1 MELDSLELKIQTT
14 ATKAINAIDNMIT
27 RLTKLSGT
35 LSSINGTSLSGLA
48 NGVNRLA
55 TAMQTM
61 KNVGTADFT
70 RLAKNVTKLGS
81 INTVSLNNTASS
93 LSHITRAFSNLASVP
108 QNAASIGVLAQGI
121 SRLGS
126 RSVQNAAV
134 NIPRL
139 TASLITMLQQLSRA
153 PAVSSGVIRL
163 ADSLANLASQGS
175 RVNTASASLQGS
187 LNNTDKATKRTHKGV
202 RSLASIFGKLYAN
215 FFWAI
220 RGMKSLWK
228 SIEGTADY
236 IEAFNY
242 KAVAFGKI
250 GSEWGKEYE
259 KYGYS
264 NAEAYA
270 NSFSKRVDE
279 LLGKLSGLSVDVKGG
294 LIKADFAKNLGLN
307 IQEITQYAS
316 QLASVTN
323 SLGQTGEATT
333 AITKTMTMLAGDISS
348 LFNVDYSTVAQNL
361 QSGLIGQSRALYKYG
376 IDITNAT
383 LATYAYNLGI
393 SKSVSEMTQMEKQQL
408 RVLAI
413 LDQSKVSWGDLANT
427 INSPSNMLR
436 QFGNNMKEVGMVAG
450 QLFIPILSKVMPIV
464 NGVTIAIKRLLV
476 NLASLMGVKIDFES
490 FGQSGYKDT
499 TDGLED
505 VSNGYD
511 GVAES
516 AKKAAISL
524 MGFDEVNKLSEN
536 SNSSGKNTGT
546 GDIDLTDK
554 IVEATSEYEK
564 VWQKAFDNM
573 NNKANE
579 WADKFESKLYF
590 LKNIG
595 KLIANGEYYKAGETI
610 AKKLSNGIHS
620 FGWDKTGTFIGKSIT
635 NTLDLVAGFT
645 NNFNWKRLAS
655 DLTSL
660 INNAI
665 KSIKPRSFASA
676 INGILNGIW
685 DFVTTFFK
693 TLNWKQF
700 ASFIGQLLQEIDWG
714 TVAKIGLAVGMGKLA
729 KTAATSFFSGFK
741 AQMSVGNLMSGI
753 GSVAT
758 YAGTKVGSAFIA
770 GLTSPFGAVA
780 TIVGGVTAAI
790 LIHESKYYSRLAELY
805 EKARGEVDEITQK
818 FVDDINTS
826 NDKIKEL
833 ADGIY
838 DSFQKNDTT
847 TQADKLKI
855 IADKYFELA
864 DGADKSTEALKKLD
878 EYKKILI
885 EEGGEQFKTILE
897 DENSSL
903 DDQKEKIYDVIDA
916 LKAKGLQEAASKG
929 ITETTDLIM
938 EQRSTYDKSKDET
951 KKAQQKAVNLQ
962 AEYQIGQDQMRTYL
976 AEHYK
981 YGSFQPILSKDGK
994 KVIEDTA
1001 EVANKFWDMYD
1012 KYADEAFND
1021 TLPNGLR
1028 KSEKK
1033 IAEITASSK
1042 NVGKQWR
1049 DATANYEALNEKYR
1063 ESADVLA
1070 NLETQLDYYTSVAS
1084 GAIDTQTSLYAYQEQ
1099 KASDTKTRYKE
1110 LAENITSVSDVL
1122 KNTDATSQTVSS
1134 KMEEGFNPKK
1144 WTGIGTTSISNY
1156 IGGIGDPAKTQYGIQ
1171 VAQQTA
1177 HKIAG
1182 AFNIQS
1188 DFNSYGKYSIQGY
1201 LEGLK
1206 AEWGNRVRKGL
1217 ETVTDG
1223 IKNIFKKGF
1232 KISSP
1237 SKLFKQYGKWT
1248 LEGYDIGF
1256 ENQARET
1263 YQMVTGWSDK
1273 IASVPESLGEYN
1285 ADYSAS
1291 YSNEVT
1297 AEYNSSE
1304 QVALMQEQ
1312 NRLLRELLNKETVI
1326 VPNENGIFNTVRRQA
1341 NEYVRQTG
1349 DLPWTV

>member
-1 MELDSLELKIQTT
+1 MVKRYAGLYYNGIEVRIKSLTI
-14 ATKAINAIDNMIT
+14 
-27 RLTKLSGT
+27 
-35 LSSINGTSLSGLA
+35 
-48 NGVNRLA
+48 
-55 TAMQTM
+55 
-61 KNVGTADFT
+61 
-70 RLAKNVTKLGS
+70 
-81 INTVSLNNTASS
+81 
-93 LSHITRAFSNLASVP
+93 
-108 QNAASIGVLAQGI
+108 
-121 SRLGS
+121 
-126 RSVQNAAV
+126 
-134 NIPRL
+134 
-139 TASLITMLQQLSRA
+139 
-153 PAVSSGVIRL
+153 
-163 ADSLANLASQGS
+163 
-175 RVNTASASLQGS
+175 
-187 LNNTDKATKRTHKGV
+187 TKR
-202 RSLASIFGKLYAN
+202 
-215 FFWAI
+215 
-220 RGMKSLWK
+220 
-228 SIEGTADY
+228 
-236 IEAFNY
+236 
-242 KAVAFGKI
+242 
-250 GSEWGKEYE
+250 
-259 KYGYS
+259 
-264 NAEAYA
+264 
-270 NSFSKRVDE
+270 
-279 LLGKLSGLSVDVKGG
+279 
-294 LIKADFAKNLGLN
+294 
-307 IQEITQYAS
+307 
-316 QLASVTN
+316 
-323 SLGQTGEATT
+323 
-333 AITKTMTMLAGDISS
+333 
-348 LFNVDYSTVAQNL
+348 
-361 QSGLIGQSRALYKYG
+361 LYKYG

-393 SKSVSEMTQMEKQQL
+393 TKSVSEMSQAEKQQL
-408 RVLAI
+408 RFIAI

-436 QFGNNMKEVGMVAG
+436 QFKTNLSETGMVLG
-450 QLFIPILSKVMPIV
+450 QIFIPVLQKVMPVV
-464 NGVTIAIKRLLV
+464 NGVTIAFKRLLV
-476 NLASLMGVKIDFES
+476 SIAQFAGVKIDFES

-499 TDGLED
+499 TDGLGD
-505 VSNGYD
+505 ISDGYD

-536 SNSSGKNTGT
+536 SDSSGKSTGT

-554 IVEATSEYEK
+554 IVEATTEYEK

-665 KSIKPRSFASA
+665 KNIKPKSFASA
-676 INGILNGIW
+676 INGILNGMW

-700 ASFIGQLLQEIDWG
+700 ASFIGQLLQQINWG

-741 AQMSVGNLMSGI
+741 AQMSVGNLVSGI

-758 YAGTKVGSAFIA
+758 YAGSKVGSAFMS
-770 GLTSPFGAVA
+770 GLTSPLMAIPAITA
-780 TIVGGVTAAI
+780 TI
-790 LIHESKYYSRLAELY
+790 LIGENNYYSRLAELY
-805 EKARGEVDEITQK
+805 EKARGEVDETTQK

-885 EEGGEQFKTILE
+885 EEGGEQFKTILD

-938 EQRSTYDKSKDET
+938 EQRSTYDKSKSET

-981 YGSFQPILSKDGK
+981 YGNFQPILSKDGK
-994 KVIEDTA
+994 KVIQDTA

-1028 KSEKK
+1028 KSDKK

-1070 NLETQLDYYTSVAS
+1070 NLETQLDYYTSIAS

-1156 IGGIGDPAKTQYGIQ
+1156 ISGIGDPAKTQYGVQ

-1297 AEYNSSE
+1297 AEYSSSE

-1349 DLPWTV
+1349 DLPWTI

>member
-1 MELDSLELKIQTT
+1 MQDVELDSLEIKIQAT
-14 ATKAINAIDNMIT
+14 ATKANNALDNMIT
-27 RLTKLSGT
+27 RLGKLSGT
-35 LSSINGTSLSGLA
+35 LNSINGTSLSGLA

-55 TAMQTM
+55 TAMQAM

-70 RLAKNVTKLGS
+70 RLAKNITKLGG

-108 QNAASIGVLAQGI
+108 QNAASIGTLAQGI

-126 RSVQNAAV
+126 KSVQNAAI
-134 NIPRL
+134 NIPKL
-139 TASLITMLQQLSRA
+139 TASLITMLQQLSKA
-153 PAVSSGVIRL
+153 PAVSNGVIRL

-187 LNNTDKATKRTHKGV
+187 LNNTNKAAKRTHKGV
-202 RSLASIFGKLYAN
+202 KSLASIFGKLYAN
-215 FFWAI
+215 FFWVI

-264 NAEAYA
+264 NAEDYA

-279 LLGKLSGLSVDVKGG
+279 LLGKLSGLSVDIKGG
-294 LIKADFAKNLGLN
+294 LIKADSAKNLGLN

-333 AITKTMTMLAGDISS
+333 AITKSMTMLAGDISS
-348 LFNVDYSTVAQNL
+348 LFNVDYSTVATNL

-393 SKSVSEMTQMEKQQL
+393 TKSVSEMSQAEKQQL
-408 RVLAI
+408 RFIAI

-427 INSPSNMLR
+427 INSPNNMLR
-436 QFGNNMKEVGMVAG
+436 QFKTNLSETGMVLG
-450 QLFIPILSKVMPIV
+450 QIFVPVLQKVMPVV
-464 NGVTIAIKRLLV
+464 NGVTIAFKRLLV
-476 NLASLMGVKIDFES
+476 SIAQFAGVKIDFES

-505 VSNGYD
+505 ISDGYD

-536 SNSSGKNTGT
+536 SDNSGKNTGT

-665 KSIKPRSFASA
+665 KNIEPRSFASA

-700 ASFIGQLLQEIDWG
+700 ASFIGQCLQEINWG

-753 GSVAT
+753 GGAAT
-758 YAGTKVGSAFIA
+758 YAGTAVGNAFMS
-770 GLTSPFGAVA
+770 GLTSPLMAIPAITA
-780 TIVGGVTAAI
+780 TI
-790 LIHESKYYSRLAELY
+790 LIGENDYYSRLAELY
-805 EKARGEVDEITQK
+805 EKARGEVDETTQK

-833 ADGIY
+833 AGGIY

-864 DGADKSTEALKKLD
+864 GGADKSTEALKKLD

-885 EEGGEQFKTILE
+885 EEGGEQFKAIL
-897 DENSSL
+897 DNENSSL
-903 DDQKEKIYDVIDA
+903 KEQKEKIYDVIDA

-938 EQRSTYDKSKDET
+938 EQRNTYDKSKSET
-951 KKAQQKAVNLQ
+951 KKAQQKAVDLQ
-962 AEYQIGQDQMRTYL
+962 AEYQLGQDQMRTYL

-981 YGSFQPILSKDGK
+981 YGNFQPILSKDGK
-994 KVIEDTA
+994 KVIQDTA

-1012 KYADEAFND
+1012 KYADEAFNK
-1021 TLPNGLR
+1021 TLPNGLK
-1028 KSEKK
+1028 KSDKY
-1033 IAEITASSK
+1033 IAEVMASSK

-1070 NLETQLDYYTSVAS
+1070 NLETQLDYYASIAS

-1099 KASDTKTRYKE
+1099 KASDTKTRYEE
-1110 LAENITSVSDVL
+1110 LAENITSVSDIL

-1134 KMEEGFNPKK
+1134 KMEEGFNPSK
-1144 WTGIGTTSISNY
+1144 WTGIGTTAVSNY
-1156 IGGIGDPAKTQYGIQ
+1156 IGGIGDPGKTQYGIKVAEQ
-1171 VAQQTA
+1171 VA
-1177 HKIAG
+1177 HKITG
-1182 AFNIQS
+1182 PFNTKS
-1188 DFNSYGKYSIQGY
+1188 DFTDYGKYSIQGY

-1206 AEWGNRVRKGL
+1206 AEWGSKVKKGL

-1297 AEYNSSE
+1297 AEYSSSE

-1326 VPNENGIFNTVRRQA
+1326 VPNENGIFNTVRKQA

>member
-1 MELDSLELKIQTT
+1 VQGVELDSLEIKIQAT
-14 ATKAINAIDNMIT
+14 ATKANNAIDNMIT
-27 RLTKLSGT
+27 RLEKLSGT
-35 LSSINGTSLSGLA
+35 LNGINGTSLSGLA

-55 TAMQTM
+55 AAMQTM

-70 RLAKNVTKLGS
+70 RLAKNITKLGS

-108 QNAASIGVLAQGI
+108 QNAASIGTLAQGI

-153 PAVSSGVIRL
+153 PAVSNGVIRL

-175 RVNTASASLQGS
+175 KVNTASASLQGS
-187 LNNTDKATKRTHKGV
+187 LNNTDKAAKRTHKGV

-215 FFWAI
+215 FFWVI

-294 LIKADFAKNLGLN
+294 LIKADSAKNLGLN

-333 AITKTMTMLAGDISS
+333 AITKSMTMLAGDISS
-348 LFNVDYSTVAQNL
+348 LFNVDYSTVATNL

-393 SKSVSEMTQMEKQQL
+393 TKSVSEMSQAEKQQL
-408 RVLAI
+408 RFIAI

-427 INSPSNMLR
+427 INSPNNMLR
-436 QFGNNMKEVGMVAG
+436 QFKTNLSETGMVLG
-450 QLFIPILSKVMPIV
+450 QIFVPVLQKVMPVV
-464 NGVTIAIKRLLV
+464 NGVTIAFKRLLV
-476 NLASLMGVKIDFES
+476 SIAQFAGVKIDFES

-505 VSNGYD
+505 ISDGYD

-536 SNSSGKNTGT
+536 SDNSGKNTGT

-554 IVEATSEYEK
+554 IVEAASEYEK

-665 KSIKPRSFASA
+665 KNIKPKSFASA

-700 ASFIGQLLQEIDWG
+700 ASFIGQLLQQINWG

-758 YAGTKVGSAFIA
+758 YAGTKVGSAFIS
-770 GLTSPFGAVA
+770 GLTSPLMAIPAITA
-780 TIVGGVTAAI
+780 TI
-790 LIHESKYYSRLAELY
+790 LIGENDYYSRLAELY
-805 EKARGEVDEITQK
+805 EKARGEVDETTQK

-929 ITETTDLIM
+929 ITETTNLIM
-938 EQRSTYDKSKDET
+938 EQRNTYDESKGEM
-951 KKAQQKAVNLQ
+951 QKAKQKMLNLQ
-962 AEYQIGQDQMRTYL
+962 AERPIGQDRMRTYL
-976 AEHYK
+976 AMHYVN
-981 YGSFQPILSKDGK
+981 GEFQPVLSEDGK
-994 KVIEDTA
+994 KVIQDTA
-1001 EVANKFWDMYD
+1001 EVANKFWDMFD
-1012 KYADEAFND
+1012 RYADEAFNE
-1021 TLPNGLR
+1021 TLPDGLR
-1028 KSEKK
+1028 KSKK
-1033 IAEITASSK
+1033 EIAEIVASSE
-1042 NVGKQWR
+1042 NVAKQWN
-1049 DATANYEALNEKYR
+1049 DAAANYGALLEQYNK
-1063 ESADVLA
+1063 SADILA
-1070 NLETQLDYYTSVAS
+1070 ELETQLDYYTSISS
-1084 GAIDTQTSLYAYQEQ
+1084 GAIDAQTSLYAYQGQ
-1099 KASDTKTRYKE
+1099 KASETQDRYKE
-1110 LAENITSVSDVL
+1110 LRGDVQDVNEVMAEADITRQAV
-1122 KNTDATSQTVSS
+1122 TS
-1134 KMEEGFNPKK
+1134 KMEESFNPSK

-1171 VAQQTA
+1171 VAQQVA

-1182 AFNIQS
+1182 PFNTKS
-1188 DFNSYGKYSIQGY
+1188 DFASYGKYSIQGY

-1206 AEWGNRVRKGL
+1206 AEWGNRVKKGL

-1263 YQMVTGWSDK
+1263 YQMVTGWSDR

-1297 AEYNSSE
+1297 AEYSSSE

-1312 NRLLRELLNKETVI
+1312 NRLLRELLDKETVI
-1326 VPNENGIFNTVRRQA
+1326 VPNENGIFNTVRKQA

>member
-1 MELDSLELKIQTT
+1 MELDSLEIKIQAT
-14 ATKAINAIDNMIT
+14 ATKANNAIDNMIT
-27 RLTKLSGT
+27 RLEKLSGT
-35 LSSINGTSLSGLA
+35 LNGISGTSLSGLA

-55 TAMQTM
+55 VAMQTM

-70 RLAKNVTKLGS
+70 RLAKNITKLGS

-139 TASLITMLQQLSRA
+139 TASLITMLQQLSKA
-153 PAVSSGVIRL
+153 PAVSNGVIRL

-187 LNNTDKATKRTHKGV
+187 LNNTNKAAKRTHKGV

-215 FFWAI
+215 FFWVI

-294 LIKADFAKNLGLN
+294 LIKADSAKNLGLN

-333 AITKTMTMLAGDISS
+333 AITKSMTMLAGDISS
-348 LFNVDYSTVAQNL
+348 LFNVDYSSVSKNL
-361 QSGLIGQSRALYKYG
+361 QSALIGQSRSVYKYG

-393 SKSVSEMTQMEKQQL
+393 TKSVSEMSQAEKQQL
-408 RVLAI
+408 RFIAI

-427 INSPSNMLR
+427 INSPNNMLR
-436 QFGNNMKEVGMVAG
+436 QFKTNLSETGMVLG
-450 QLFIPILSKVMPIV
+450 QIFVPVLQKVMPVV
-464 NGVTIAIKRLLV
+464 NGVTIAFKRLLV
-476 NLASLMGVKIDFES
+476 SIAQFAGVKIDFES

-524 MGFDEVNKLSEN
+524 MGFDEVNKLAEN
-536 SNSSGKNTGT
+536 SDSSGKNTGT

-554 IVEATSEYEK
+554 IVEATTEYEK

-665 KSIKPRSFASA
+665 RNIKPKSFASA

-700 ASFIGQLLQEIDWG
+700 ASFVGQLLQEIDWG

-741 AQMSVGNLMSGI
+741 AQMSAGNLMDGI
-753 GSVAT
+753 GNVIT
-758 YAGTKVGSAFIA
+758 YAGSAVGNAFMS
-770 GLTSPFGAVA
+770 GLTSPLMAIPAITA
-780 TIVGGVTAAI
+780 TI
-790 LIHESKYYSRLAELY
+790 LIGENDYYSRLAELY
-805 EKARGEVDEITQK
+805 EKARGEVDETTQK

-885 EEGGEQFKTILE
+885 EEGGEQFKSILE
-897 DENSSL
+897 DENSTL
-903 DDQKEKIYDVIDA
+903 DEQKEKIYDVIDA

-929 ITETTDLIM
+929 ITETTNLIM

-981 YGSFQPILSKDGK
+981 YGNFQAVLSKDGK

-1156 IGGIGDPAKTQYGIQ
+1156 ISGIGDPAKTQYGVQ

-1188 DFNSYGKYSIQGY
+1188 DFTSYGKYSIQGY

-1297 AEYNSSE
+1297 AEYSSSE

-1326 VPNENGIFNTVRRQA
+1326 VPKENGIFDIVRKQA

>member
-1 MELDSLELKIQTT
+1 MELDSLEIKIQAT
-14 ATKAINAIDNMIT
+14 ATKANNAISDMIT
-27 RLTKLSGT
+27 RLEKLSGT

-55 TAMQTM
+55 TAMQVM

-70 RLAKNVTKLGS
+70 RLAKNITKLGN

-93 LSHITRAFSNLASVP
+93 LSHITRAFSNLANVP
-108 QNAASIGVLAQGI
+108 QNAASIGTLAQGI

-126 RSVQNAAV
+126 KSVQNATV
-134 NIPRL
+134 NIPKL
-139 TASLITMLQQLSRA
+139 TASLITMLQQLSKA
-153 PAVSSGVIRL
+153 PAVSNGVIRL
-163 ADSLANLASQGS
+163 ADSLANLAAQGS
-175 RVNTASASLQGS
+175 RVNTASTSLQNS
-187 LNNTDKATKRTHKGV
+187 LNNTDKATKRTHRGIK
-202 RSLASIFGKLYAN
+202 SLASIFGKLYAN
-215 FFWAI
+215 FFWVI

-228 SIEGTADY
+228 SIEGTTDY

-259 KYGYS
+259 KYGYD
-264 NAEAYA
+264 NAEDYA
-270 NSFSKRVDE
+270 NSFSKRVNE
-279 LLGKLSGLSVDVKGG
+279 LLGKLSGLSVDIESG
-294 LIKADFAKNLGLN
+294 LIKADSAKNLGLN

-333 AITKTMTMLAGDISS
+333 AITKSMTMLAGDISS
-348 LFNVDYSTVAQNL
+348 LFNVDYSTVATNL

-393 SKSVSEMTQMEKQQL
+393 TKSVSEMSQAEKQQL
-408 RVLAI
+408 RFIAI

-436 QFGNNMKEVGMVAG
+436 QFKTNLSETGMVLG
-450 QLFIPILSKVMPIV
+450 QIFIPVLQKVMPIV
-464 NGVTIAIKRLLV
+464 NGVTIAFKRLLV
-476 NLASLMGVKIDFES
+476 SIAQFAGVKIDFES

-499 TDGLED
+499 TDGLRD
-505 VSNGYD
+505 ISDGYD

-536 SNSSGKNTGT
+536 SDSSGKSTGT

-590 LKNIG
+590 IKNIG

-610 AKKLSNGIHS
+610 AEKLSNGIHS
-620 FGWDKTGTFIGKSIT
+620 FGWGKTGTFIGNSIT

-665 KSIKPRSFASA
+665 RNIKPRSFASA

-700 ASFIGQLLQEIDWG
+700 ASFIGQCLQEIDWG
-714 TVAKIGLAVGMGKLA
+714 VVAKIGLTLGIGKLA

-741 AQMSVGNLMSGI
+741 AQMSAGNLMNGI
-753 GSVAT
+753 GNVIT
-758 YAGTKVGSAFIA
+758 YAGSAVGNAFMS
-770 GLTSPFGAVA
+770 GLTSPLMAIPAITA
-780 TIVGGVTAAI
+780 TI
-790 LIHESKYYSRLAELY
+790 LIGENDYYSRLAELY
-805 EKARGEVDEITQK
+805 EKARGEVDETTQK

-897 DENSSL
+897 DENSTL
-903 DDQKEKIYDVIDA
+903 DEQKEKIYDVIDA

-951 KKAQQKAVNLQ
+951 KKAQQKMVNLQ
-962 AEYQIGQDQMRTYL
+962 AEQQIGQDQMRTYL

-981 YGSFQPILSKDGK
+981 YGNFQAVLSKDGK
-994 KVIEDTA
+994 KVIQDTA

-1021 TLPNGLR
+1021 TLPNGLK
-1028 KSEKK
+1028 KSKK
-1033 IAEITASSK
+1033 EIAEITASSK

-1070 NLETQLDYYTSVAS
+1070 NLETQLDYYTSIAS

-1099 KASDTKTRYKE
+1099 KANDTKTRYKE

-1134 KMEEGFNPKK
+1134 KMEEGFNPSK

-1156 IGGIGDPAKTQYGIQ
+1156 IGGIGDPSKTQYGVQ
-1171 VAQQTA
+1171 VAQQVA

-1182 AFNIQS
+1182 PFNTKS
-1188 DFNSYGKYSIQGY
+1188 DFASYGKYSIQGY

-1297 AEYNSSE
+1297 AEYSSSE

-1326 VPNENGIFNTVRRQA
+1326 VPNENGIFNTVRKQA

>member
-1 MELDSLELKIQTT
+1 MELDSLELKIQVP
-14 ATKAINAIDNMIT
+14 AAKAINAIDNMII
-27 RLTKLSGT
+27 RLEKLSGT
-35 LSSINGTSLSGLA
+35 LNSINGTSLSGLA

-55 TAMQTM
+55 TAMQAI

-70 RLAKNVTKLGS
+70 RLAKNITKLGN

-108 QNAASIGVLAQGI
+108 QNAASIGTLAQGI

-126 RSVQNAAV
+126 KSVQNATV

-153 PAVSSGVIRL
+153 PAVSNGVIRL

-187 LNNTDKATKRTHKGV
+187 LNNTNKAAKRTHKGV
-202 RSLASIFGKLYAN
+202 KSLASIFGKLYAN
-215 FFWAI
+215 FFWVI

-259 KYGYS
+259 KYGYD

-294 LIKADFAKNLGLN
+294 LIKADSAKNLGLN

-333 AITKTMTMLAGDISS
+333 AITKSMTMLAGDISS
-348 LFNVDYSTVAQNL
+348 LFNVDYSSVSKNL
-361 QSGLIGQSRALYKYG
+361 QSALIGQSRSVYKYG

-393 SKSVSEMTQMEKQQL
+393 TKSVSEMSQAEKQQL
-408 RVLAI
+408 RFIAI

-427 INSPSNMLR
+427 INSPNNMLR
-436 QFGNNMKEVGMVAG
+436 QFKTNLSETGMVLG
-450 QLFIPILSKVMPIV
+450 QIFVPMLQKVMPVV
-464 NGVTIAIKRLLV
+464 NGVTIAFKRLLV
-476 NLASLMGVKIDFES
+476 SIAQFAGVKIDFES

-499 TDGLED
+499 TDGLGD
-505 VSNGYD
+505 ISDGYD

-536 SNSSGKNTGT
+536 SDSSGKSTGT

-554 IVEATSEYEK
+554 IVEATTEYEK

-610 AKKLSNGIHS
+610 AKKLSNGIRS
-620 FGWDKTGTFIGKSIT
+620 FGWDKTGTFIGNSIT

-665 KSIKPRSFASA
+665 RNIKPKSFASA

-729 KTAATSFFSGFK
+729 KTATTSFFSGFK
-741 AQMSVGNLMSGI
+741 AQMSAGNLMNGI
-753 GSVAT
+753 GNVIT
-758 YAGTKVGSAFIA
+758 YAGSAVGNAFMS
-770 GLTSPFGAVA
+770 GLTSPLMAIPAITA
-780 TIVGGVTAAI
+780 TI
-790 LIHESKYYSRLAELY
+790 LIGENDYYSRLAELY
-805 EKARGEVDEITQK
+805 EKARGEVDETTQK

-885 EEGGEQFKTILE
+885 EEGGEQFKSILE
-897 DENSSL
+897 DENSTL
-903 DDQKEKIYDVIDA
+903 DEQKEKIYDVIDA

-929 ITETTDLIM
+929 ITETTNLIM

-951 KKAQQKAVNLQ
+951 KKAQQKAANLQ

-981 YGSFQPILSKDGK
+981 YGNFQAVLSKDGK

-1021 TLPNGLR
+1021 ILPNGLR

-1156 IGGIGDPAKTQYGIQ
+1156 ISGIGDPAKTQYGVQ
-1171 VAQQTA
+1171 AAQQTA

-1223 IKNIFKKGF
+1223 IKNIFKKAF

-1263 YQMVTGWSDK
+1263 YRMVTGWSDK

-1297 AEYNSSE
+1297 AEYSSSE

>member
-1 MELDSLELKIQTT
+1 MKLDSLEIKIQAT
-14 ATKAINAIDNMIT
+14 ATKANNAIDNMIT
-27 RLTKLSGT
+27 RLEKLSGT
-35 LSSINGTSLSGLA
+35 LNSINGTSLSGLA

-70 RLAKNVTKLGS
+70 RLAKNITKLGS

-108 QNAASIGVLAQGI
+108 QNAASIGTLAQGI

-126 RSVQNAAV
+126 KSVQNAAI
-134 NIPRL
+134 NIPKL
-139 TASLITMLQQLSRA
+139 TSSLITMLQQLSKA
-153 PAVSSGVIRL
+153 PAVSNGVIRL

-187 LNNTDKATKRTHKGV
+187 LNNTNKAAKRTHKGV
-202 RSLASIFGKLYAN
+202 KSLASIFGKLYAN
-215 FFWAI
+215 FFWVI

-264 NAEAYA
+264 NAEDYA

-279 LLGKLSGLSVDVKGG
+279 LLGKLSGLSVDIKGG
-294 LIKADFAKNLGLN
+294 LIKADSAKNLGLN

-333 AITKTMTMLAGDISS
+333 AITKSMTMLAGDISS
-348 LFNVDYSTVAQNL
+348 LFNVDYSTVAKNL

-436 QFGNNMKEVGMVAG
+436 QFSNNMKEVGMVAG
-450 QLFIPILSKVMPIV
+450 QLFIPILSKVMPVV

-499 TDGLED
+499 SDGLED
-505 VSNGYD
+505 ISDGYD

-536 SNSSGKNTGT
+536 SDSSGKNTGT

-554 IVEATSEYEK
+554 IVEAASEYEK

-665 KSIKPRSFASA
+665 KNIKPKSFASA

-700 ASFIGQLLQEIDWG
+700 ASFIGQCLQEINWG

-741 AQMSVGNLMSGI
+741 AQMSAGNLVSGI
-753 GSVAT
+753 GGAAT
-758 YAGTKVGSAFIA
+758 YAGTAVGNAFMS
-770 GLTSPFGAVA
+770 GLTSPLMAIPAITA
-780 TIVGGVTAAI
+780 TI
-790 LIHESKYYSRLAELY
+790 LIGENDYYSRLAELY
-805 EKARGEVDEITQK
+805 EKARGEVDETTQK
-818 FVDDINTS
+818 FVDDINAS

-903 DDQKEKIYDVIDA
+903 DEQKEKIYDVIDA

-938 EQRSTYDKSKDET
+938 EQRNTYDKSKSET
-951 KKAQQKAVNLQ
+951 KKAQQKAADLQ

-976 AEHYK
+976 AKHYK
-981 YGSFQPILSKDGK
+981 YGNFQPILSKDGK
-994 KVIEDTA
+994 KVIQDTA
-1001 EVANKFWDMYD
+1001 EVANKFWDMYN
-1012 KYADEAFND
+1012 KYADEAFNK
-1021 TLPNGLR
+1021 TLPDGLR
-1028 KSEKK
+1028 KSDKY
-1033 IAEITASSK
+1033 IAEVMASSE

-1070 NLETQLDYYTSVAS
+1070 NLETQLDYYTSIAS

-1099 KASDTKTRYKE
+1099 KASDTKTRYEE
-1110 LAENITSVSDVL
+1110 LAGNITSVSDIL

-1134 KMEEGFNPKK
+1134 KMEEGFNPSK
-1144 WTGIGTTSISNY
+1144 WTGIGTTAISNY
-1156 IGGIGDPAKTQYGIQ
+1156 IGGIGDPGKTQYGISVAKQ
-1171 VAQQTA
+1171 VAQ
-1177 HKIAG
+1177 KITG
-1182 AFNIQS
+1182 PFNTKS
-1188 DFNSYGKYSIQGY
+1188 DFTDYGKYSLQGY

-1206 AEWGNRVRKGL
+1206 AEWGSRVKKGL
-1217 ETVTDG
+1217 EIVTDG

-1291 YSNEVT
+1291 YSNEIT
-1297 AEYNSSE
+1297 AEYSSSE

-1326 VPNENGIFNTVRRQA
+1326 VPNENGIFNTVRKQA

>member
-1 MELDSLELKIQTT
+1 MQGVELDSLEIKIQAT
-14 ATKAINAIDNMIT
+14 ATKANNAIDNMIT
-27 RLTKLSGT
+27 RLEKLSGT

-48 NGVNRLA
+48 SGVNRLA
-55 TAMQTM
+55 SAMQAM
-61 KNVGTADFT
+61 RNVGTADFT
-70 RLAKNVTKLGS
+70 RLAKNITKLGS

-108 QNAASIGVLAQGI
+108 QNATSIGTLAQGI

-126 RSVQNAAV
+126 RSVQNATV

-139 TASLITMLQQLSRA
+139 TASLITMLQQLSKA
-153 PAVSSGVIRL
+153 PAVSNGVIRL
-163 ADSLANLASQGS
+163 ADSLANLASQGR
-175 RVNTASASLQGS
+175 RVNTASASFRGS
-187 LNNTDKATKRTHKGV
+187 LNNTNKATKRTHKGV
-202 RSLASIFGKLYAN
+202 KSLASIFGKLYAN
-215 FFWAI
+215 FFWVI

-264 NAEAYA
+264 NAEDYA

-279 LLGKLSGLSVDVKGG
+279 LLGKLSGLSVDIKGG
-294 LIKADFAKNLGLN
+294 LIKADSAKNLGLN

-333 AITKTMTMLAGDISS
+333 AITKSMTMLAGDISS
-348 LFNVDYSTVAQNL
+348 LFNVDYSTVATNL

-393 SKSVSEMTQMEKQQL
+393 TKSVSEMSQAEKQQL
-408 RVLAI
+408 RFIAI

-427 INSPSNMLR
+427 INSPNNMLR
-436 QFGNNMKEVGMVAG
+436 QFKTNLSETGMVLG
-450 QLFIPILSKVMPIV
+450 QIFVPVLQKVMPVV
-464 NGVTIAIKRLLV
+464 NGVTIAFKRLLV
-476 NLASLMGVKIDFES
+476 SIAQFAGVKIDFES

-505 VSNGYD
+505 ISDGYD

-536 SNSSGKNTGT
+536 GDSSGKNTGT

-620 FGWDKTGTFIGKSIT
+620 FGWGKTGTFIGKSIT

-645 NNFNWKRLAS
+645 NSFNWKRLAS

-665 KSIKPRSFASA
+665 KNIKPKSFASA

-714 TVAKIGLAVGMGKLA
+714 TVAKIGLAAGMSKLA

-741 AQMSVGNLMSGI
+741 AQMSAGNLMSGI
-753 GSVAT
+753 GGAAT
-758 YAGTKVGSAFIA
+758 YAGTAVGNAFMS
-770 GLTSPFGAVA
+770 GLTSPLMAIPAITA
-780 TIVGGVTAAI
+780 TI
-790 LIHESKYYSRLAELY
+790 LIGENDYYSRLAELY
-805 EKARGEVDEITQK
+805 EKARGEVDETTQK

-826 NDKIKEL
+826 NEKIKEL

-885 EEGGEQFKTILE
+885 EEGGEQFKAILE

-929 ITETTDLIM
+929 ITGTTDLIM
-938 EQRSTYDKSKDET
+938 EQRNTYDKSKSET
-951 KKAQQKAVNLQ
+951 QKAQQKMVNLQ
-962 AEYQIGQDQMRTYL
+962 AERQIGQDQMRAYL
-976 AEHYK
+976 AKHYR
-981 YGSFQPILSKDGK
+981 YGNFQAVLSNDGK

-1001 EVANKFWDMYD
+1001 TVANKFWDMYN
-1012 KYADEAFND
+1012 KYADEAFNE
-1021 TLPNGLR
+1021 TLPDGLKR
-1028 KSEKK
+1028 SEME

-1042 NVGKQWR
+1042 NVTKQWQ

-1063 ESADVLA
+1063 ESADTLA
-1070 NLETQLDYYTSVAS
+1070 NLETQLDYYTSIAS

-1099 KASDTKTRYKE
+1099 KASDTKTRYEE
-1110 LAENITSVSDVL
+1110 LAGNITSVSDIL

-1134 KMEEGFNPKK
+1134 KMEEGFNPSK
-1144 WTGIGTTSISNY
+1144 WTGIGTTAISNY
-1156 IGGIGDPAKTQYGIQ
+1156 IGGIGDPNKTQYGIQ
-1171 VAQQTA
+1171 VAQQVA

-1182 AFNIQS
+1182 PFNTKS
-1188 DFNSYGKYSIQGY
+1188 DFTDYGKYSIQGY
-1201 LEGLK
+1201 IDGFKDKWSKLK
-1206 AEWGNRVRKGL
+1206 KGL
-1217 ETVTDG
+1217 EDIADA
-1223 IKNIFKKGF
+1223 IKEKFKKAFG
-1232 KISSP
+1232 ISSP
-1237 SKLFKQYGKWT
+1237 SKIFKQYGKWT

-1256 ENQARET
+1256 ENRARET

-1297 AEYNSSE
+1297 AEYSSSE

-1326 VPNENGIFNTVRRQA
+1326 VPNENGIFNTVRKQA

>member
-1 MELDSLELKIQTT
+1 MELDSLEIKIQAT
-14 ATKAINAIDNMIT
+14 ATKANNAIDNMIT
-27 RLTKLSGT
+27 RLEKLSGT

-55 TAMQTM
+55 TAMQAM

-70 RLAKNVTKLGS
+70 RLAKNITKLGN

-93 LSHITRAFSNLASVP
+93 LSHITRAFSNLANVP
-108 QNAASIGVLAQGI
+108 QNAASIGTLAQGI

-126 RSVQNAAV
+126 KSVQNATV
-134 NIPRL
+134 NIPKL
-139 TASLITMLQQLSRA
+139 TASLITMLQQLSKA
-153 PAVSSGVIRL
+153 PAVSNGVIRL
-163 ADSLANLASQGS
+163 ADSLANLAAQGS
-175 RVNTASASLQGS
+175 RVNTASTSLQNS
-187 LNNTDKATKRTHKGV
+187 LNNTDKATKRTHRGIK
-202 RSLASIFGKLYAN
+202 SLASIFGKLYAN

-228 SIEGTADY
+228 SIEGTTDY

-259 KYGYS
+259 KYGYD
-264 NAEAYA
+264 NAEDYA
-270 NSFSKRVDE
+270 NSFSKRVNE

-294 LIKADFAKNLGLN
+294 LIKADSAKNLGLN

-333 AITKTMTMLAGDISS
+333 AITKSMTMLAGDISS
-348 LFNVDYSTVAQNL
+348 LFNVDYSTVATNL

-393 SKSVSEMTQMEKQQL
+393 TKSVSEMSQAEKQQL
-408 RVLAI
+408 RFIAI

-427 INSPSNMLR
+427 INSPNNMLR
-436 QFGNNMKEVGMVAG
+436 QFKTNLSETGMVLG
-450 QLFIPILSKVMPIV
+450 QIFIPVLQKVMPVV
-464 NGVTIAIKRLLV
+464 NGVTIAFKRLLV
-476 NLASLMGVKIDFES
+476 SIAQFAGVKIDFES

-499 TDGLED
+499 TDGLGD
-505 VSNGYD
+505 ISDGYD

-536 SNSSGKNTGT
+536 SDSSGKSAGT

-610 AKKLSNGIHS
+610 AEKLSNGIHS
-620 FGWDKTGTFIGKSIT
+620 FGWGKTGTFIGNSIT

-665 KSIKPRSFASA
+665 RNIKPRSFASA

-700 ASFIGQLLQEIDWG
+700 ASFIGQCLQEIDWG
-714 TVAKIGLAVGMGKLA
+714 VVAKIGLTLGIGKLA

-741 AQMSVGNLMSGI
+741 AQMSAGNLMNGI
-753 GSVAT
+753 GNVIT
-758 YAGTKVGSAFIA
+758 YAGTAVGNAFMS
-770 GLTSPFGAVA
+770 GLTSPLMAIPAITA
-780 TIVGGVTAAI
+780 TI
-790 LIHESKYYSRLAELY
+790 LIGENDYYSRLAELY
-805 EKARGEVDEITQK
+805 EKARGEVDETTQK

-855 IADKYFELA
+855 IADKYFDLA
-864 DGADKSTEALKKLD
+864 DGADKSAEALKKLD

-885 EEGGEQFKTILE
+885 EEGGEQFKSILE
-897 DENSSL
+897 DENSTL
-903 DDQKEKIYDVIDA
+903 DEQKEKIYDVIDA

-929 ITETTDLIM
+929 ITETTNLIM

-951 KKAQQKAVNLQ
+951 KKAQQKAVNLH
-962 AEYQIGQDQMRTYL
+962 AEIPIGQDQMRTYL

-981 YGSFQPILSKDGK
+981 YGNFQPILSKDGK
-994 KVIEDTA
+994 KVIQDTA

-1012 KYADEAFND
+1012 RYADEAFND
-1021 TLPNGLR
+1021 TLPNGLK
-1028 KSEKK
+1028 KSDKY
-1033 IAEITASSK
+1033 IAEVIASSK

-1049 DATANYEALNEKYR
+1049 DANANYEALNEKYR

-1070 NLETQLDYYTSVAS
+1070 NLETQLDYYTSIAS

-1099 KASDTKTRYKE
+1099 KANDTKTRYKE

-1134 KMEEGFNPKK
+1134 KMEEGFNPSK

-1156 IGGIGDPAKTQYGIQ
+1156 IGGIGDPSKTQYGVQ
-1171 VAQQTA
+1171 VAQQVA

-1297 AEYNSSE
+1297 AEYSSSE

-1326 VPNENGIFNTVRRQA
+1326 VPNENGIFNTVRKQA

>member
-1 MELDSLELKIQTT
+1 MELDSLEIKIQAT
-14 ATKAINAIDNMIT
+14 ATKANNAIDNMIT
-27 RLTKLSGT
+27 RLERLSGT

-55 TAMQTM
+55 TAMQAM

-70 RLAKNVTKLGS
+70 RLAKNITKLGN

-93 LSHITRAFSNLASVP
+93 LSHITRAFSNLANVP
-108 QNAASIGVLAQGI
+108 QNAASIGTLAQGI

-126 RSVQNAAV
+126 KSVQNATV
-134 NIPRL
+134 NIPKL
-139 TASLITMLQQLSRA
+139 TASLITMLQQLSKA
-153 PAVSSGVIRL
+153 PAVSNGVIRL
-163 ADSLANLASQGS
+163 ADSLANLAAQGS
-175 RVNTASASLQGS
+175 RVNTASTSLQNS
-187 LNNTDKATKRTHKGV
+187 LNNTDKATKRTHRGIK
-202 RSLASIFGKLYAN
+202 SLASVFGKLYAN
-215 FFWAI
+215 FFWVI

-228 SIEGTADY
+228 SIEGTTDY

-259 KYGYS
+259 KYGYD
-264 NAEAYA
+264 NAEDYA
-270 NSFSKRVDE
+270 NSFSKRVNE
-279 LLGKLSGLSVDVKGG
+279 LLGKLSGLSVDVEGG
-294 LIKADFAKNLGLN
+294 LIKADSAKNLGLN

-333 AITKTMTMLAGDISS
+333 AITKSMTMLAGDISS
-348 LFNVDYSTVAQNL
+348 LFNVDYSTVATNL

-393 SKSVSEMTQMEKQQL
+393 TKSVSEMSQAEKQQL
-408 RVLAI
+408 RFIAI

-436 QFGNNMKEVGMVAG
+436 QFKTNLSETGMVLG
-450 QLFIPILSKVMPIV
+450 QIFIPVLQKAMPIV
-464 NGVTIAIKRLLV
+464 NGVTIAFKRLLV
-476 NLASLMGVKIDFES
+476 SVAQFAGVKIDFES

-505 VSNGYD
+505 ISDGYD

-536 SNSSGKNTGT
+536 SDSSGKSTGT

-610 AKKLSNGIHS
+610 AEKLSNGIHS
-620 FGWDKTGTFIGKSIT
+620 FGWGKTGTFIGNSIT

-665 KSIKPRSFASA
+665 KNIKPKSFASA

-700 ASFIGQLLQEIDWG
+700 ASFIGQLLQQINWG

-741 AQMSVGNLMSGI
+741 AQMSVGNLVSGI

-758 YAGTKVGSAFIA
+758 YAGSKVGSAFMS
-770 GLTSPFGAVA
+770 GLTSPLMAIPAITA
-780 TIVGGVTAAI
+780 TI
-790 LIHESKYYSRLAELY
+790 LIGENDYYSRLAELY
-805 EKARGEVDEITQK
+805 EKARGEVDETTQK

-897 DENSSL
+897 DENSTL
-903 DDQKEKIYDVIDA
+903 DEQKEKIYDVIDA

-929 ITETTDLIM
+929 ITETTNLIM

-951 KKAQQKAVNLQ
+951 KKAQQKMVNLQ
-962 AEYQIGQDQMRTYL
+962 AEQQIGQDQMRTYL

-981 YGSFQPILSKDGK
+981 YGDFQAVLSKDGK
-994 KVIEDTA
+994 KVIQDTA

-1021 TLPNGLR
+1021 TLPNGLK
-1028 KSEKK
+1028 KSKK
-1033 IAEITASSK
+1033 EIAEITASSK

-1070 NLETQLDYYTSVAS
+1070 NLETQLDYYTSIAS

-1099 KASDTKTRYKE
+1099 KANDTKTRYKE

-1134 KMEEGFNPKK
+1134 KMEEGFNPSK

-1156 IGGIGDPAKTQYGIQ
+1156 IGGIGDPSKTQYGVQ
-1171 VAQQTA
+1171 VAQEVA

-1182 AFNIQS
+1182 PFNTKS
-1188 DFNSYGKYSIQGY
+1188 DFASYGKYSIQGY

-1256 ENQARET
+1256 ENQAKET

-1297 AEYNSSE
+1297 AEYSSSA

-1312 NRLLRELLNKETVI
+1312 NRLLRELLDKETVI
-1326 VPNENGIFNTVRRQA
+1326 VPNENGIFNTVRKQA

>member
-1 MELDSLELKIQTT
+1 MELDSLEIKIQAT
-14 ATKAINAIDNMIT
+14 ATKANNAISDMIT
-27 RLTKLSGT
+27 RLEKLSGT

-55 TAMQTM
+55 TAMQAM

-70 RLAKNVTKLGS
+70 RLAKNITKLGN

-93 LSHITRAFSNLASVP
+93 LSHITRAFSNLANVP
-108 QNAASIGVLAQGI
+108 QNAASIGTLAQGI

-126 RSVQNAAV
+126 KSVQNATV
-134 NIPRL
+134 NIPKL
-139 TASLITMLQQLSRA
+139 TASLITMLQQLSKA
-153 PAVSSGVIRL
+153 PAVSNGVIRL
-163 ADSLANLASQGS
+163 ADSLANLAAQGS
-175 RVNTASASLQGS
+175 RVNTASTSLQNS
-187 LNNTDKATKRTHKGV
+187 LNNTDKATKRTHRGIK
-202 RSLASIFGKLYAN
+202 SLASVFGKLYAN
-215 FFWAI
+215 FFWVI

-228 SIEGTADY
+228 SIEGTTDY

-259 KYGYS
+259 KYGYD
-264 NAEAYA
+264 NAEDYA
-270 NSFSKRVDE
+270 NSFSKRVNE
-279 LLGKLSGLSVDVKGG
+279 LLGKLSGLSVDVEGG
-294 LIKADFAKNLGLN
+294 LIKADSAKNLGLN

-333 AITKTMTMLAGDISS
+333 AITKSMTMLAGDISS
-348 LFNVDYSTVAQNL
+348 LFNVDYSTVATNL

-393 SKSVSEMTQMEKQQL
+393 TKSVSEMSQAEKQQL
-408 RVLAI
+408 RFIAI

-436 QFGNNMKEVGMVAG
+436 QFKTNLSETGMVLG
-450 QLFIPILSKVMPIV
+450 QIFIPVLQKVMPVV
-464 NGVTIAIKRLLV
+464 NGVTIAFKRLLV
-476 NLASLMGVKIDFES
+476 SIAQFAGVKIDFES

-499 TDGLED
+499 TDGLGD
-505 VSNGYD
+505 ISDSYD

-536 SNSSGKNTGT
+536 SDSSGKSTGT

-665 KSIKPRSFASA
+665 KNIKPKSFASA

-700 ASFIGQLLQEIDWG
+700 TSFIGQCLQEIDWG

-741 AQMSVGNLMSGI
+741 AQMSVGNLVSGI

-758 YAGTKVGSAFIA
+758 YAGSKVGSAFMS
-770 GLTSPFGAVA
+770 GLTSPLMAIPAITA
-780 TIVGGVTAAI
+780 TI
-790 LIHESKYYSRLAELY
+790 LIGENDYYSRLAELY
-805 EKARGEVDEITQK
+805 EKARGEVDETTQK

-897 DENSSL
+897 DENSTL
-903 DDQKEKIYDVIDA
+903 DEQKEKIYDVIDA

-929 ITETTDLIM
+929 ITETTNLIM

-951 KKAQQKAVNLQ
+951 KKAQQKMVNLQ
-962 AEYQIGQDQMRTYL
+962 AKQQIGQDQMRTYL

-981 YGSFQPILSKDGK
+981 YGNFQAVLSKDGK
-994 KVIEDTA
+994 KVIQDTA

-1021 TLPNGLR
+1021 TLPNGLK
-1028 KSEKK
+1028 KSKK
-1033 IAEITASSK
+1033 EIAEITASSK

-1070 NLETQLDYYTSVAS
+1070 NLETQLDYYTSIAS

-1099 KASDTKTRYKE
+1099 KANDTKTRYKE

-1134 KMEEGFNPKK
+1134 KMEEGFNPSK

-1156 IGGIGDPAKTQYGIQ
+1156 IGGIGDPSKTQYGVQ
-1171 VAQQTA
+1171 VAQEVA

-1182 AFNIQS
+1182 SFNTKS
-1188 DFNSYGKYSIQGY
+1188 DFASYGKYSIQGY

-1256 ENQARET
+1256 ENQAKET

-1297 AEYNSSE
+1297 AEYSSSA

-1312 NRLLRELLNKETVI
+1312 NRLLRELLDKETVI
-1326 VPNENGIFNTVRRQA
+1326 VPNENGIFNTVRKQA

>member
-14 ATKAINAIDNMIT
+14 ATKAVNTIDNMIT
-27 RLTKLSGT
+27 RLEKLSGT
-35 LSSINGTSLSGLA
+35 LNSINGTSLSGLA
-48 NGVNRLA
+48 NGINRLA
-55 TAMQTM
+55 AAMQTM

-70 RLAKNVTKLGS
+70 RLAKNITKLGS

-108 QNAASIGVLAQGI
+108 QNAASIGTLAQGI

-153 PAVSSGVIRL
+153 PAVSNGVIRL
-163 ADSLANLASQGS
+163 ADSLSNLASQGS
-175 RVNTASASLQGS
+175 RVNTASASLQNS
-187 LNNTDKATKRTHKGV
+187 LNNTDKATKRTHKGIK
-202 RSLASIFGKLYAN
+202 SLASVFGKLYAN
-215 FFWAI
+215 FFWVI

-228 SIEGTADY
+228 SIEGTTDY

-259 KYGYS
+259 KYGYD
-264 NAEAYA
+264 NATAYA
-270 NSFSKRVDE
+270 ESFQSRVNDT
-279 LLGKLSGLSVDVKGG
+279 LGKLSGLKVNVQGG
-294 LIKADFAKNLGLN
+294 LLEESGVKNLGLN

-333 AITKTMTMLAGDISS
+333 AITKSMTMLAGDISS

-427 INSPSNMLR
+427 INSPNNMLR
-436 QFGNNMKEVGMVAG
+436 QFKTNLSETGMVLG
-450 QLFIPILSKVMPIV
+450 QIFVPVLQKVMPVV
-464 NGVTIAIKRLLV
+464 NGLTIAFKRLLV
-476 NLASLMGVKIDFES
+476 SIAQFAGVKIDFES

-505 VSNGYD
+505 VSDGYD

-536 SNSSGKNTGT
+536 SDGSGKSTGT

-554 IVEATSEYEK
+554 IVEATTEYEK

-620 FGWDKTGTFIGKSIT
+620 FGWDKTGTFIGNSIT

-665 KSIKPRSFASA
+665 RNIKPKSFASA

-700 ASFIGQLLQEIDWG
+700 ASFIGQLLQQINWG

-758 YAGTKVGSAFIA
+758 YAGTKVGSAFIS
-770 GLTSPFGAVA
+770 GLTSPLMAIPAITA
-780 TIVGGVTAAI
+780 TI
-790 LIHESKYYSRLAELY
+790 LIGENDYYSRLAELY
-805 EKARGEVDEITQK
+805 EKARGEVDETTQK

-938 EQRSTYDKSKDET
+938 EQRSTYDKSKSET

-976 AEHYK
+976 AEHYR
-981 YGSFQPILSKDGK
+981 YGNFQPILSKDGK
-994 KVIEDTA
+994 KVIQDTA

-1028 KSEKK
+1028 KSEKE

-1070 NLETQLDYYTSVAS
+1070 NLETQLDYYTSIAS

-1099 KASDTKTRYKE
+1099 KANDTKTRYKE

-1134 KMEEGFNPKK
+1134 KMEEGFNPSK
-1144 WTGIGTTSISNY
+1144 WKGIGTTSISNY
-1156 IGGIGDPAKTQYGIQ
+1156 IGGIGDPAKTQYGVQ
-1171 VAQQTA
+1171 VAQQVA

-1182 AFNIQS
+1182 PFNTKS
-1188 DFNSYGKYSIQGY
+1188 DFASYGKYSIQGY

-1206 AEWGNRVRKGL
+1206 AEWGNRVKKGL

-1263 YQMVTGWSDK
+1263 YQMVTGWSDR

-1297 AEYNSSE
+1297 AEYSSSE

-1312 NRLLRELLNKETVI
+1312 NRLLRELLDKETVI
-1326 VPNENGIFNTVRRQA
+1326 VPNENGIFNTVRKQA

>member
-1 MELDSLELKIQTT
+1 MELDSLEIKIQAT
-14 ATKAINAIDNMIT
+14 ATKANNAIDNMIT
-27 RLTKLSGT
+27 RLEKLSGT

-55 TAMQTM
+55 TAMQAM

-70 RLAKNVTKLGS
+70 RLAKNITKLGN

-93 LSHITRAFSNLASVP
+93 LSHITRAFSNLANVP
-108 QNAASIGVLAQGI
+108 QNAASIGTLAQGI

-126 RSVQNAAV
+126 KSVQNATV
-134 NIPRL
+134 NIPKL
-139 TASLITMLQQLSRA
+139 TASLITMLQQLSKA
-153 PAVSSGVIRL
+153 PAVSNGVIRL
-163 ADSLANLASQGS
+163 ADSLANLAAQGS
-175 RVNTASASLQGS
+175 RVNTASTSLQNS
-187 LNNTDKATKRTHKGV
+187 LNNTDKATKRTHRGIK
-202 RSLASIFGKLYAN
+202 SLASIFCKLYAN
-215 FFWAI
+215 FFWVI

-228 SIEGTADY
+228 SIEGTTDY

-259 KYGYS
+259 KYGYD
-264 NAEAYA
+264 NAEDYA
-270 NSFSKRVDE
+270 NSFSKRVNE
-279 LLGKLSGLSVDVKGG
+279 LLGKLSGLSVDVEGG
-294 LIKADFAKNLGLN
+294 LIKADSAKNLGLN

-333 AITKTMTMLAGDISS
+333 AITKSMTMLAGDISS
-348 LFNVDYSTVAQNL
+348 LFNVDYSTVATNL

-393 SKSVSEMTQMEKQQL
+393 TKSVSEMSQAEKQQL
-408 RVLAI
+408 RFIAI

-436 QFGNNMKEVGMVAG
+436 QFKTNLSETGMVLG
-450 QLFIPILSKVMPIV
+450 QIFIPVLQKVMPIV
-464 NGVTIAIKRLLV
+464 NGVTIAFKRLLV
-476 NLASLMGVKIDFES
+476 SIAQFAGVKIDFES

-499 TDGLED
+499 TDGLGD
-505 VSNGYD
+505 ISDGYD

-536 SNSSGKNTGT
+536 SDSSGKNTGT

-610 AKKLSNGIHS
+610 AEKLSNGIHS
-620 FGWDKTGTFIGKSIT
+620 FGWGKTGTFIGNSIT

-665 KSIKPRSFASA
+665 RNIKPRSFASA

-700 ASFIGQLLQEIDWG
+700 ASFIGQCLQEIDWG
-714 TVAKIGLAVGMGKLA
+714 VVAKIGLTLGIGKLA
-729 KTAATSFFSGFK
+729 KAAVTSFFSGFK
-741 AQMSVGNLMSGI
+741 AQMSAGNLMNGI
-753 GSVAT
+753 GNVIT
-758 YAGTKVGSAFIA
+758 YAGSAVGNAFMS
-770 GLTSPFGAVA
+770 GLTSPLMAIPAITA
-780 TIVGGVTAAI
+780 TI
-790 LIHESKYYSRLAELY
+790 LIGENDYYSRLAELY
-805 EKARGEVDEITQK
+805 EKARGEVDETTQK

-855 IADKYFELA
+855 IADKYFDLA
-864 DGADKSTEALKKLD
+864 DGADKSAEALKKLD

-897 DENSSL
+897 DENNTL
-903 DDQKEKIYDVIDA
+903 DEQKEKIYDVIDA

-929 ITETTDLIM
+929 VTETTNLIM
-938 EQRSTYDKSKDET
+938 EQRNTYDESK
-951 KKAQQKAVNLQ
+951 AGMQKAKQKMLNLQ
-962 AEYQIGQDQMRTYL
+962 AERPIGQDQMRAYL
-976 AEHYK
+976 NMHYIN
-981 YGSFQPILSKDGK
+981 GEFQPILSKDGK
-994 KVIEDTA
+994 KVIQDTA
-1001 EVANKFWDMYD
+1001 QVANKFWDMYD
-1012 KYADEAFND
+1012 RYADEAFNK
-1021 TLPNGLR
+1021 TLPDGLR
-1028 KSEKK
+1028 KSDEY
-1033 IAEITASSK
+1033 IAKTVISSK
-1042 NVGKQWR
+1042 SVVKQWL
-1049 DATANYEALNEKYR
+1049 DASKNYEVLLEQYNK
-1063 ESADVLA
+1063 SADVLA
-1070 NLETQLDYYTSVAS
+1070 DLETQLDYYTSIAS
-1084 GAIDTQTSLYAYQEQ
+1084 GAIDAQTSLYAYQSQ
-1099 KASDTKTRYKE
+1099 KAYDTQERYKE
-1110 LAENITSVSDVL
+1110 LRGDVQDVNEVMAETDITRQAV
-1122 KNTDATSQTVSS
+1122 TS
-1134 KMEEGFNPKK
+1134 KMEESFNPKK

-1156 IGGIGDPAKTQYGIQ
+1156 ISGIGDTAKTQYGVQ

-1201 LEGLK
+1201 LNGLK
-1206 AEWGNRVRKGL
+1206 AEWGSKVKKGL
-1217 ETVTDG
+1217 EDVTEG
-1223 IKNIFKKGF
+1223 IKSIFKKGF

-1237 SKLFKQYGKWT
+1237 SKIFKQYGAWT

-1256 ENQARET
+1256 EKQAKET

-1297 AEYNSSE
+1297 AEYSSSE

-1312 NRLLRELLNKETVI
+1312 NRLLRELLDKETVI
-1326 VPNENGIFNTVRRQA
+1326 VPNENGIFNTVKRQA

>member
-1 MELDSLELKIQTT
+1 MELDSLEIKIQAT
-14 ATKAINAIDNMIT
+14 ATKANNAIDNMIT
-27 RLTKLSGT
+27 RLGKLSGT
-35 LSSINGTSLSGLA
+35 LNSINGTSLSGLA

-55 TAMQTM
+55 TAMQAM

-70 RLAKNVTKLGS
+70 RLAKNITKLGG

-93 LSHITRAFSNLASVP
+93 LSHITRAFSNLANVP
-108 QNAASIGVLAQGI
+108 QNAASIGTLAQGI

-126 RSVQNAAV
+126 KSVQNATV

-139 TASLITMLQQLSRA
+139 TASLITMLQQLSKA
-153 PAVSSGVIRL
+153 PAVSNGVIRL
-163 ADSLANLASQGS
+163 ADSLANLAAQGS

-187 LNNTDKATKRTHKGV
+187 LNNTNKAARRTHKGV
-202 RSLASIFGKLYAN
+202 KSLASIFGKLYAN
-215 FFWAI
+215 FFWVI

-228 SIEGTADY
+228 SIESTADY

-264 NAEAYA
+264 NAEDYA

-279 LLGKLSGLSVDVKGG
+279 LLGKLSGLSVDIKGG
-294 LIKADFAKNLGLN
+294 LIKADSAKNLGLN

-333 AITKTMTMLAGDISS
+333 AITKSMTMLAGDISS
-348 LFNVDYSTVAQNL
+348 LFNVDYSTVATNL

-393 SKSVSEMTQMEKQQL
+393 TKSVSEMSQVEKQQL
-408 RVLAI
+408 RVLAV
-413 LDQSKVSWGDLANT
+413 LDQSKVAYGDLANT
-427 INSPSNMLR
+427 INSPNNMLR
-436 QFGNNMKEVGMVAG
+436 QFKTNLSETGMVLG
-450 QLFIPILSKVMPIV
+450 QIFVPVLQKVMPVV
-464 NGVTIAIKRLLV
+464 NGVTIAFKRLLV
-476 NLASLMGVKIDFES
+476 SIAQFAGVKIDFES

-505 VSNGYD
+505 ISNGYD

-536 SNSSGKNTGT
+536 SDSGSKNKGT

-579 WADKFESKLYF
+579 WADKFESKLSF

-665 KSIKPRSFASA
+665 KNIKPKSFASA

-700 ASFIGQLLQEIDWG
+700 ASFIGQCLQEIDWG

-741 AQMSVGNLMSGI
+741 AQMSAGNLVSGI
-753 GSVAT
+753 GGAAT
-758 YAGTKVGSAFIA
+758 YAGTAVGNAFMS
-770 GLTSPFGAVA
+770 GLTSPLMAIPAITA
-780 TIVGGVTAAI
+780 TI
-790 LIHESKYYSRLAELY
+790 LIGENNYYSRLAELY
-805 EKARGEVDEITQK
+805 EKARGEVDETTQK

-885 EEGGEQFKTILE
+885 EEGGEQFKAILE

-903 DDQKEKIYDVIDA
+903 DEQKEKIYDVIDA

-938 EQRSTYDKSKDET
+938 EQRNTYDKIKSEKR
-951 KKAQQKAVNLQ
+951 KAQQKIVDLQ
-962 AEYQIGQDQMRTYL
+962 AEYWIGQDQMRTYL
-976 AEHYK
+976 AKHYK
-981 YGSFQPILSKDGK
+981 YGNFQPILSKDGK
-994 KVIEDTA
+994 KVIQDTA

-1012 KYADEAFND
+1012 KYADEAFNK
-1021 TLPNGLR
+1021 TLPNGLK
-1028 KSEKK
+1028 KSNIY
-1033 IAEITASSK
+1033 IAEVMASSK

-1070 NLETQLDYYTSVAS
+1070 NLETQLDYYTSIAS
-1084 GAIDTQTSLYAYQEQ
+1084 GAIDTQTSLYAYQGQ
-1099 KASDTKTRYKE
+1099 KASDTKTRYEE
-1110 LAENITSVSDVL
+1110 LAENITSVSDIL
-1122 KNTDATSQTVSS
+1122 KNTDATSQTVSG
-1134 KMEEGFNPKK
+1134 KMEEGFNPSK
-1144 WTGIGTTSISNY
+1144 WKGIGTTSISNY
-1156 IGGIGDPAKTQYGIQ
+1156 IGGIGDPGKTEYGIKVAEQ
-1171 VAQQTA
+1171 VA

-1182 AFNIQS
+1182 PFNTKS
-1188 DFNSYGKYSIQGY
+1188 DFTDYGKYSIQGY

-1206 AEWGNRVRKGL
+1206 AEWGSKVKKGL

-1291 YSNEVT
+1291 YSNEIT
-1297 AEYNSSE
+1297 AEYSSSE

-1326 VPNENGIFNTVRRQA
+1326 VPNENGIFNTVRKQA

>member
-1 MELDSLELKIQTT
+1 MELDSLEIKIQAT
-14 ATKAINAIDNMIT
+14 ATKANNAIDNMIT
-27 RLTKLSGT
+27 RLERLSGT

-55 TAMQTM
+55 TAMQAM

-70 RLAKNVTKLGS
+70 RLAKNITKLGN

-93 LSHITRAFSNLASVP
+93 LSHITRAFSNLANVP
-108 QNAASIGVLAQGI
+108 QNAASIGTLAQGI

-126 RSVQNAAV
+126 KSVQNATV
-134 NIPRL
+134 NIPKL
-139 TASLITMLQQLSRA
+139 TASLITMLQQLSKA
-153 PAVSSGVIRL
+153 PAVSNGVIRL
-163 ADSLANLASQGS
+163 ADSLANLAAQGS
-175 RVNTASASLQGS
+175 RVNTASTSLQNS
-187 LNNTDKATKRTHKGV
+187 LNNTDKATKRTHRGIK
-202 RSLASIFGKLYAN
+202 SLASVFGKLYAN
-215 FFWAI
+215 FFWVI

-228 SIEGTADY
+228 SIEGTTDY

-259 KYGYS
+259 KYGYD
-264 NAEAYA
+264 NAEDYA
-270 NSFSKRVDE
+270 NSFSKRVNE
-279 LLGKLSGLSVDVKGG
+279 LLGKLSGLSVDVEGG
-294 LIKADFAKNLGLN
+294 LIKADSAKNLGLN

-333 AITKTMTMLAGDISS
+333 AITKSMTMLAGDISS
-348 LFNVDYSTVAQNL
+348 LFNVDYSTVATNL

-393 SKSVSEMTQMEKQQL
+393 TKSVSEMSQAEKQQL
-408 RVLAI
+408 RFIAI

-436 QFGNNMKEVGMVAG
+436 QFKTNLSETGMVLG
-450 QLFIPILSKVMPIV
+450 QIFIPVLQKVMPVV
-464 NGVTIAIKRLLV
+464 NGVTIAFKRLLV
-476 NLASLMGVKIDFES
+476 SIAQFAGVKIDFES

-499 TDGLED
+499 TDGLGD
-505 VSNGYD
+505 ISDSYD

-524 MGFDEVNKLSEN
+524 MGFDEVNKLSKN
-536 SNSSGKNTGT
+536 SDSSGKSTGT

-610 AKKLSNGIHS
+610 AEKLSNGIHS
-620 FGWDKTGTFIGKSIT
+620 FGWGKTGTFIGNSIT

-665 KSIKPRSFASA
+665 KNIKPKSFASA

-700 ASFIGQLLQEIDWG
+700 ASFIGQLLQQINWG

-741 AQMSVGNLMSGI
+741 AQMSVGNLVSGI

-758 YAGTKVGSAFIA
+758 YAGSKVGSAFMS
-770 GLTSPFGAVA
+770 GLTSPLMAIPAITA
-780 TIVGGVTAAI
+780 TI
-790 LIHESKYYSRLAELY
+790 LIGENDYYSRLAELY
-805 EKARGEVDEITQK
+805 EKARGEVDETTQK

-897 DENSSL
+897 DENSTL
-903 DDQKEKIYDVIDA
+903 DEQKEKIYDVIDA

-929 ITETTDLIM
+929 ITETTNLIM

-951 KKAQQKAVNLQ
+951 KKAQQKMVNLQ
-962 AEYQIGQDQMRTYL
+962 AEQQIGQDQMRTYL

-981 YGSFQPILSKDGK
+981 YGNFQAVLSKDGK
-994 KVIEDTA
+994 KVIQDTA

-1021 TLPNGLR
+1021 TLPNGLK
-1028 KSEKK
+1028 KSKK
-1033 IAEITASSK
+1033 EIAEITASSK

-1070 NLETQLDYYTSVAS
+1070 NLETQLDYYTSIAS

-1099 KASDTKTRYKE
+1099 KANDTKTRYKE

-1134 KMEEGFNPKK
+1134 KMEEGFNPSK

-1156 IGGIGDPAKTQYGIQ
+1156 IGGIGDPSKTQYGVQ
-1171 VAQQTA
+1171 VAQEVA

-1182 AFNIQS
+1182 PFNTKS
-1188 DFNSYGKYSIQGY
+1188 DFASYGKYSIQGY

-1256 ENQARET
+1256 ENQAKET

-1297 AEYNSSE
+1297 AEYSSSE

-1312 NRLLRELLNKETVI
+1312 NRLLRELLDKETVI

>member
-1 MELDSLELKIQTT
+1 MELDSLEIKIQAT
-14 ATKAINAIDNMIT
+14 ATKANNALDNMIT
-27 RLTKLSGT
+27 RLGKLSGT
-35 LSSINGTSLSGLA
+35 LNSINGTSLSGLA

-55 TAMQTM
+55 TAMQAM

-70 RLAKNVTKLGS
+70 RLAKNITKLGG

-108 QNAASIGVLAQGI
+108 QNAASIGTLAQGI

-126 RSVQNAAV
+126 KSVQNAAI
-134 NIPRL
+134 NIPKL
-139 TASLITMLQQLSRA
+139 TASLITMLQQLSKA
-153 PAVSSGVIRL
+153 PAVSNGVIRL

-187 LNNTDKATKRTHKGV
+187 LNNTNKAAKRTHKGV
-202 RSLASIFGKLYAN
+202 KSLASIFGKLYAN
-215 FFWAI
+215 FFWVI

-264 NAEAYA
+264 NAEDYA

-279 LLGKLSGLSVDVKGG
+279 LLGKLSGLSVDIKGG
-294 LIKADFAKNLGLN
+294 LIKADSAKNLGLN

-333 AITKTMTMLAGDISS
+333 AITKSMTMLAGDISS
-348 LFNVDYSTVAQNL
+348 LFNVDYSTVATNL

-393 SKSVSEMTQMEKQQL
+393 TKSVSEMSQMEKQQL
-408 RVLAI
+408 RVISI
-413 LDQSKVSWGDLANT
+413 LEQSKVAYGDLANT
-427 INSPSNMLR
+427 INSPNNMLR
-436 QFGNNMKEVGMVAG
+436 QFKTNLSETGMVLG
-450 QLFIPILSKVMPIV
+450 QIFVPVLQKVMPVV
-464 NGVTIAIKRLLV
+464 NGVTIAFKRLLV
-476 NLASLMGVKIDFES
+476 SIAQFAGVKIDFES

-505 VSNGYD
+505 ISDGYD

-536 SNSSGKNTGT
+536 SDNSGKNTGT

-665 KSIKPRSFASA
+665 KNIKPRSFASA

-700 ASFIGQLLQEIDWG
+700 ASFIGQCLQEINWG

-753 GSVAT
+753 GGAAT
-758 YAGTKVGSAFIA
+758 YAGTAVGNAFMS
-770 GLTSPFGAVA
+770 GLTSPLMAIPAITA
-780 TIVGGVTAAI
+780 TI
-790 LIHESKYYSRLAELY
+790 LIGENDYYSRLAELY
-805 EKARGEVDEITQK
+805 EKARGEVDETTQK

-833 ADGIY
+833 ANGIY

-885 EEGGEQFKTILE
+885 EEGGEQFKAILE

-938 EQRSTYDKSKDET
+938 EQRNTYDKSKSET
-951 KKAQQKAVNLQ
+951 KKAQQKAVDLQ
-962 AEYQIGQDQMRTYL
+962 AEYQLGQDQMRTYL
-976 AEHYK
+976 AKHYK
-981 YGSFQPILSKDGK
+981 YGNFQPILSKDGK

-1012 KYADEAFND
+1012 KYADETFNE
-1021 TLPNGLR
+1021 TLPNALR
-1028 KSEKK
+1028 KSDME
-1033 IAEITASSK
+1033 IAEITASSE
-1042 NVGKQWR
+1042 NVVKQWR

-1070 NLETQLDYYTSVAS
+1070 NLETQLDYYTSIAS

-1099 KASDTKTRYKE
+1099 KASDTKTRYEE
-1110 LAENITSVSDVL
+1110 LAENITSVSDIL

-1134 KMEEGFNPKK
+1134 KMEEGFNPSK
-1144 WTGIGTTSISNY
+1144 WTGIGTTAISNY
-1156 IGGIGDPAKTQYGIQ
+1156 IGGIGDPGKTQYGIKVAEQ
-1171 VAQQTA
+1171 VA

-1182 AFNIQS
+1182 PFNTKS
-1188 DFNSYGKYSIQGY
+1188 DFTDYGKYSIQGY

-1206 AEWGNRVRKGL
+1206 AEWGNKVKKGL

-1297 AEYNSSE
+1297 AEYSSSE

-1326 VPNENGIFNTVRRQA
+1326 VPNENGIFNTVRKQA

>member
-1 MELDSLELKIQTT
+1 MELDSLEIKIQAT
-14 ATKAINAIDNMIT
+14 ATKANNAISDMIT
-27 RLTKLSGT
+27 RLEKLSGT

-55 TAMQTM
+55 TAMQAM

-70 RLAKNVTKLGS
+70 RLAKNITKLGN

-93 LSHITRAFSNLASVP
+93 LSHITRAFSNLANVP
-108 QNAASIGVLAQGI
+108 QNAASIGTLAQGI

-126 RSVQNAAV
+126 KSVQNATV
-134 NIPRL
+134 NIPKL
-139 TASLITMLQQLSRA
+139 TASLITMLQQLSKA
-153 PAVSSGVIRL
+153 PAVSNGVIRL
-163 ADSLANLASQGS
+163 ADSLANLAAQGS

-187 LNNTDKATKRTHKGV
+187 LNNTNKAAKRTHKGV
-202 RSLASIFGKLYAN
+202 KSLASIFGKLYAN
-215 FFWAI
+215 FFWVI

-228 SIEGTADY
+228 SIEGTTDY

-259 KYGYS
+259 KYGYD
-264 NAEAYA
+264 NAEDYA
-270 NSFSKRVDE
+270 NSFSKRVNE
-279 LLGKLSGLSVDVKGG
+279 LLGKLSGLSVDVEGG
-294 LIKADFAKNLGLN
+294 LIKADSAKNLGLN
-307 IQEITQYAS
+307 IQKITQYAS

-333 AITKTMTMLAGDISS
+333 AITKSMTMLAGDISS
-348 LFNVDYSTVAQNL
+348 LFNVDYSTVATNL

-393 SKSVSEMTQMEKQQL
+393 TKSVSEMSQAEKQQL
-408 RVLAI
+408 RFIAI

-436 QFGNNMKEVGMVAG
+436 QFKTNLSETGMVLG
-450 QLFIPILSKVMPIV
+450 QIFIPVLQKVMPVV
-464 NGVTIAIKRLLV
+464 NGVTIAFKRLLV
-476 NLASLMGVKIDFES
+476 SIAQFAGVKIDFES

-499 TDGLED
+499 TDGLGD
-505 VSNGYD
+505 ISDGYD

-536 SNSSGKNTGT
+536 SDSSGKSTGT

-554 IVEATSEYEK
+554 IVEAATEYEK

-741 AQMSVGNLMSGI
+741 AQMSAGNLMNGI
-753 GSVAT
+753 GNVIT
-758 YAGTKVGSAFIA
+758 YAGSAVGNAFMS
-770 GLTSPFGAVA
+770 GLTSPLMAIPAITA
-780 TIVGGVTAAI
+780 TI
-790 LIHESKYYSRLAELY
+790 LIGENDYYSRLAELY
-805 EKARGEVDEITQK
+805 EKARGEVDETTQK
-818 FVDDINTS
+818 LVDDINTS

-885 EEGGEQFKTILE
+885 EEGGEQFKSILE
-897 DENSSL
+897 DENSTL
-903 DDQKEKIYDVIDA
+903 DEQKEKIYDVIDA

-929 ITETTDLIM
+929 ITETTNLIM

-962 AEYQIGQDQMRTYL
+962 AEYRIGQDQMRTYL

-1049 DATANYEALNEKYR
+1049 DATANYEALNKKYR

-1099 KASDTKTRYKE
+1099 KANDTKTRYKE

-1156 IGGIGDPAKTQYGIQ
+1156 IGGIGDPAKTQYGVQ

-1263 YQMVTGWSDK
+1263 YRMVTGWSDK

-1297 AEYNSSE
+1297 AEYSSSE

>member
-1 MELDSLELKIQTT
+1 MELDSLEIKIQAT
-14 ATKAINAIDNMIT
+14 ATKANNAIDNMIT
-27 RLTKLSGT
+27 RLEKLSGT
-35 LSSINGTSLSGLA
+35 LNSINGTSLSGLA

-55 TAMQTM
+55 TAMQAM

-70 RLAKNVTKLGS
+70 RLAKNITKLGG

-93 LSHITRAFSNLASVP
+93 LSHITRAFSNLANVP
-108 QNAASIGVLAQGI
+108 QNAASIGTLAQGI

-126 RSVQNAAV
+126 KSVQNAAI
-134 NIPRL
+134 NIPKL
-139 TASLITMLQQLSRA
+139 TASLITMLQQLSKA
-153 PAVSSGVIRL
+153 PAVSNGVIRL
-163 ADSLANLASQGS
+163 ADSLANLAAQGS

-187 LNNTDKATKRTHKGV
+187 LNNANKAAKRTHKGV
-202 RSLASIFGKLYAN
+202 KSLASIFGKLYAN
-215 FFWAI
+215 FFWVI

-228 SIEGTADY
+228 SIESTADY

-264 NAEAYA
+264 NAEDYA

-279 LLGKLSGLSVDVKGG
+279 LLGKLSGLSVDIKGG
-294 LIKADFAKNLGLN
+294 LIKADSAKNLGLN

-333 AITKTMTMLAGDISS
+333 AITKSMTMLAGDISS
-348 LFNVDYSTVAQNL
+348 LFNVDYSTVATNL

-393 SKSVSEMTQMEKQQL
+393 TKSVSEMSQAEKQQL
-408 RVLAI
+408 RFIAI

-427 INSPSNMLR
+427 INSPNNMLR
-436 QFGNNMKEVGMVAG
+436 QFKTNLSETGMVLG
-450 QLFIPILSKVMPIV
+450 QIFVPVLQKVMPVV
-464 NGVTIAIKRLLV
+464 NGVTIAFKRLLV
-476 NLASLMGVKIDFES
+476 SIAQFAGVKIDFES

-505 VSNGYD
+505 ISDGYD

-536 SNSSGKNTGT
+536 SDSGGKNTET

-665 KSIKPRSFASA
+665 KNIKPKSFASA

-700 ASFIGQLLQEIDWG
+700 ASFIGQLLQEINWG

-741 AQMSVGNLMSGI
+741 AQMSAGNLMSGI
-753 GSVAT
+753 GGAAT
-758 YAGTKVGSAFIA
+758 YAGTAVGNAFMS
-770 GLTSPFGAVA
+770 GLTSPLMAIPAITA
-780 TIVGGVTAAI
+780 TI
-790 LIHESKYYSRLAELY
+790 LIGENDYYSRLAELY
-805 EKARGEVDEITQK
+805 EKARGEVDETTQK

-885 EEGGEQFKTILE
+885 EEGGEQFKAILD

-938 EQRSTYDKSKDET
+938 EQRNTYDKSKSET
-951 KKAQQKAVNLQ
+951 QKAQQKAVDLQ

-976 AEHYK
+976 AEHYR
-981 YGSFQPILSKDGK
+981 YGNFQPILSKDGK
-994 KVIEDTA
+994 KVIQDTA

-1012 KYADEAFND
+1012 KYADKVFND

-1028 KSEKK
+1028 KSDEY
-1033 IAEITASSK
+1033 IAEVMASSK

-1070 NLETQLDYYTSVAS
+1070 NLETQLDYYTSIAS

-1099 KASDTKTRYKE
+1099 KASDTKTRYEE
-1110 LAENITSVSDVL
+1110 LAENITSVSDIL
-1122 KNTDATSQTVSS
+1122 KNTDATSQTVSG
-1134 KMEEGFNPKK
+1134 KMEEGFNPSK
-1144 WTGIGTTSISNY
+1144 WTGIGTTAISNY
-1156 IGGIGDPAKTQYGIQ
+1156 IGGIGDPGKTEYGIQ
-1171 VAQQTA
+1171 VAQQVA
-1177 HKIAG
+1177 HKITRP
-1182 AFNIQS
+1182 FNTKS
-1188 DFNSYGKYSIQGY
+1188 DFTSYGEYSIQGY
-1201 LEGLK
+1201 IDGFKDKWSKLK
-1206 AEWGNRVRKGL
+1206 KGL
-1217 ETVTDG
+1217 EDVADA
-1223 IKNIFKKGF
+1223 IKEKFKKAFG
-1232 KISSP
+1232 ISSP
-1237 SKLFKQYGKWT
+1237 SKIFKKYGKWT

-1256 ENQARET
+1256 ENRARET

-1291 YSNEVT
+1291 YSNEIT
-1297 AEYNSSE
+1297 AEYSSSE

-1326 VPNENGIFNTVRRQA
+1326 VPNENGIFNTVRKQA